1 MTDVDNIRI
10 AFDEGSLLTLKVV
23 LAALLFGI
31 ALDTRVADFKEAFR
45 RPKAIAVG
53 IAAQFLVLPGLVFLL
68 TLLLDVRG
76 SVALGMLLVAC
87 CPPGNVSNILTH
99 RAKGDVALSVS
110 MTAVG
115 NVIAIFAM
123 APLFAFWGGLHPT
136 GSTLLQGIELN
147 AWDVLSEILV
157 VIGIPFV
164 LGLTI
169 ANLRPAFATKASK
182 IVGPVAFLALGAII
196 LISLTGNWDIFV
208 NYIMIVMI
216 AVVLQDA
223 LSLGLG
229 YGIARVTGLPSR
241 SRKAMTFEVGIRNS
255 GLGLVLI
262 FTFYGGLGG
271 MALVAAWWGIWDIIA
286 GLIVA
291 QLWARRTKDEPE
303 PVVAPGRVR

>member
-123 APLFAFWGGLHPT
+123 APLFAFGAACT
-136 GSTLLQGIELN
+136 
-147 AWDVLSEILV
+147 
-157 VIGIPFV
+157 
-164 LGLTI
+164 
-169 ANLRPAFATKASK
+169 R
-182 IVGPVAFLALGAII
+182 LAQP
-196 LISLTGNWDIFV
+196 SCK
-208 NYIMIVMI
+208 
-216 AVVLQDA
+216 A
-223 LSLGLG
+223 LSSTRGMCS
-229 YGIARVTGLPSR
+229 ARSWSSSASR
-241 SRKAMTFEVGIRNS
+241 LS
-255 GLGLVLI
+255 
-262 FTFYGGLGG
+262 
-271 MALVAAWWGIWDIIA
+271 
-286 GLIVA
+286 
-291 QLWARRTKDEPE
+291 WA
-303 PVVAPGRVR
+303 